1 MINEMNRNLR
11 AKSSTT
17 ELAKKVNQ
25 KISELTVRAWVDLT
39 LLAPQNLITS
49 QKFYIVGH
57 GVKKYGIE
65 IFLNSHLFFVYIWVP
80 K

>member
-39 LLAPQNLITS
+39 LLAPQKMITS
-49 QKFYIVGH
+49 QKF
-57 GVKKYGIE
+57 
-65 IFLNSHLFFVYIWVP
+65 
-80 K
+80 